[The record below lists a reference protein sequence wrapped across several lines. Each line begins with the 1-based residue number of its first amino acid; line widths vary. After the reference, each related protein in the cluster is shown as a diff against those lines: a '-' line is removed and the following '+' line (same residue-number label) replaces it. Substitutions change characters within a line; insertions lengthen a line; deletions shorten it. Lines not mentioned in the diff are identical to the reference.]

1 MHKLL
6 LTLLLTLLVI
16 ACSSTQQLQRHA
28 RKFQQSKDYQHL
40 QQVLTLLPEEI
51 DTAYVKKLLGEPIDM
66 GFDYR
71 YLTDSVSPQGC
82 AVGAV
87 FHIDE
92 YGQIDQ
98 RWLDEI
104 CE

>member
-1 MHKLL
+1 MDKLPLVFL
-6 LTLLLTLLVI
+6 LALCIMACKSTLPL
-16 ACSSTQQLQRHA
+16 QQQA
-28 RKFQQSKDYQHL
+28 RKFQQSKDYQQL
-40 QQVLTLLPEEI
+40 QQVMALLPDKM
-51 DTAYVKKLLGEPIDM
+51 DTSYVKKLLGEPIDM

-71 YLTDSVSPQGC
+71 YLTDSVSPKGC